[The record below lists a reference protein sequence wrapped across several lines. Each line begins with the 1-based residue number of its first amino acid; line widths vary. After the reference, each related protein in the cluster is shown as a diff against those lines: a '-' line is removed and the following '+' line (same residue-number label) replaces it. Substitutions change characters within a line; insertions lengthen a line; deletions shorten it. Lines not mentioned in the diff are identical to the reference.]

1 MAVPPHRLALGAA
14 SLFSLPWPMRVALLF
29 LAWFGSGCAQHGGRL
44 LVVVGSDIA
53 ELSEVEVRVARV
65 GSAPTEIRTWPLGT
79 AEGQEMLPLSF
90 AVQAPSDG
98 SDVEIIVD
106 GYPAGATPCI
116 APEVPPACDAPLV
129 TRRALTGFVPNT
141 TRVLSMF
148 LSGRCRASEGPTCA
162 PTETCDEGGCVDVRI
177 DPVDLPVLTVPR
189 GELDVGRAV
198 DGGVPEDATLLDAAD
213 APGLDAPGLD
223 APLDDAG
230 GPLDVGTDAPLD
242 GGTLPSM
249 WTLHAADAEI
259 GDEFGTTVA
268 LDFDGSRAL
277 VGAPADDTTSATD
290 SGSVRVF
297 DWSSTSVNET
307 RALLPPAGAMGVA
320 FGRALAIGG
329 TGGACRAVV
338 GAPSTLLSLGA
349 AYVFECAGW
358 TLESELPRLMGAR
371 VFGWSAAVSRSGL
384 VAVVG
389 APLGST
395 GVGSAYAFTRTG
407 VAWGA
412 GVQLGPI
419 PPIGDETGNAVA
431 IDAMGI
437 RALVGAPRR
446 DLGDTDIG
454 RAFSVDLATPGAATV
469 VGMGGMAGV
478 QLGMSVAISGDGTRA
493 VVGQLDEAIVFEWTS
508 TTWVRSSSLFMA
520 SGRVSVAMDDAGERL
535 LVGEPDANRATLYR
549 RASDGTWSA
558 TPAMTATPGSRFG
571 FSVAI
576 SGDGR
581 RALIGAPLDDTR
593 GSDAGAAYAFILP

>member
-141 TRVLSMF
+141 TRVLTMF
-148 LSGRCRASEGPTCA
+148 LSRRCRTTEGPMCA

-177 DPVDLPVLTVPR
+177 DPVDLPILTVPR

-223 APLDDAG
+223 APLPDDAG
-230 GPLDVGTDAPLD
+230 GTDAPLD

-249 WTLHAADAEI
+249 WTLYAADAET
-259 GDEFGTTVA
+259 GDGFGTTVA

-277 VGAPADDTTSATD
+277 VGAPVDDTTSATD

-297 DWSSTSVNET
+297 DWSSTSVSET
-307 RALLPPAGAMGVA
+307 RALLPPTGAMGVA

-329 TGGACRAVV
+329 TGGGCRAVV
-338 GAPSTLLSLGA
+338 GAPSTNLSLGA

-358 TLESELPRLMGAR
+358 TLESELPRPMATR
-371 VFGWSAAVSRSGL
+371 TFGWSVAVGGTGL

-389 APLGST
+389 APLSSPP
-395 GVGSAYAFTRTG
+395 VLGSAHAYTRTG
-407 VAWGA
+407 AAWA
-412 GVQLGPI
+412 AAIPLGPV

-520 SGRVSVAMDDAGERL
+520 TGRVSVAMDDAGQRL
-535 LVGEPDANRATLYR
+535 LVGEPDADRVTVYR
-549 RASDGTWSA
+549 RASDGTWSP